1 MLFIPAAMLSRRCPQ
16 SRGDGPSLR
25 GVYSRLCGTTATPL
39 RVIVL
44 GWVMAVQPNSTRTAG
59 GGWASL
65 TLSPSKLSNGGFANV
80 ATCFGSIGPA
90 LTRPSPGPTRRRPPR
105 ALAYVGGRR
114 YLQSGWALYRPL
126 TGGSKCDYI
135 KALARLP
142 PPARF
147 PGCAVGNE
155 AAGRTG
161 GFARFRP
168 LYGWCSVAVARV
180 KLRRPC
186 LRANK
191 GCASSA
197 TAMAGSRLSK
207 TTRSAGWP
215 AAMP

>member
-1 MLFIPAAMLSRRCPQ
+1 MLFFPAAMLSRRCPQ

-90 LTRPSPGPTRRRPPR
+90 LTRPSPGPTRQRPPR
-105 ALAYVGGRR
+105 AWVNGRR
-114 YLQSGWALYRPL
+114 QTLFAKRPGFGSRLYRPL
-126 TGGSKCDYI
+126 TRGSKCDYI
-135 KALARLP
+135 KPLARLP

-155 AAGRTG
+155 AAGQHR
-161 GFARFRP
+161 RLRP
-168 LYGWCSVAVARV
+168 F
-180 KLRRPC
+180 
-186 LRANK
+186 
-191 GCASSA
+191 
-197 TAMAGSRLSK
+197 
-207 TTRSAGWP
+207 
-215 AAMP
+215 